1 MLNQSRWVISNNIRG
16 MLNTFRGSLSNNI
29 KGMSNTFQ
37 EVYWITLEETCW
49 ITQEESYRLTCE
61 GGISNDY
68 RRGTAIPMRARVLNH
83 GCRVTCNEVCRMTA
97 VEEYRITCNEVCR
110 MIAVEEYRITCDE
123 VCRMTAVEE
132 YRITCD
138 GVCRIAY
145 KDACRNTFEGAYLIF
160 PDKHVR
166 QMRRPSDNLLFYFD
180 LSSHYQSYMFSVNM
194 FNTIELNEIS
204 DKHTF
209 LINLNHSMASCHN
222 GQKLLLQSRIDYI
235 Y

>member
-1 MLNQSRWVISNNIRG
+1 
-16 MLNTFRGSLSNNI
+16 
-29 KGMSNTFQ
+29 MSND
-37 EVYWITLEETCW
+37 C
-49 ITQEESYRLTCE
+49 R
-61 GGISNDY
+61 GGIPNNMQWSMSNDC
-68 RRGTAIPMRARVLNH
+68 RGGIQNNMRWSMSND
-83 GCRVTCNEVCRMTA
+83 CRGG
-97 VEEYRITCNEVCR
+97 ITNNMRWSMSNDC
-110 MIAVEEYRITCDE
+110 
-123 VCRMTAVEE
+123 VEE

-138 GVCRIAY
+138 GVCHIAY

-180 LSSHYQSYMFSVNM
+180 LSFHYQGYMFSFNM

-222 GQKLLLQSRIDYI
+222 GQKLLLLSRIDYI